1 MKELDCRGLPC
12 PQPVINTKNV
22 LEEISEGEKFAVL
35 VDNEAAVT
43 NVTRFAEAQGH
54 EVSVEE
60 KERFWRLIV
69 TKKGPGRPTG
79 PVTCERPEGLPAVVV
94 IDREGMG
101 EGDKTLSQIL
111 MRAFLKT
118 LKDVSNKPSTIIFYN
133 SGIFLTL
140 EGSEV
145 LETIKELEQE
155 GIKILVCG
163 TCLDFYQ
170 AKNRLAVGQISNMY
184 DIVETISRAGLVI
197 KP

>member
-12 PQPVINTKNV
+12 PQPVINTKNA
-22 LEEISEGEKFAVL
+22 LEEMAEGKKLVVL

-54 EVSVEE
+54 EVSVE
-60 KERFWRLIV
+60 KEEGFWRLIV
-69 TKKGPGRPTG
+69 TKKGPGRSTG
-79 PVTCERPEGLPAVVV
+79 PITCERPEGLSAVVV

-118 LKDVSNKPSTIIFYN
+118 LKDISNKPSAIIFYN

-145 LETIKELEQE
+145 LETIKELAQE

-170 AKNRLAVGQISNMY
+170 AKDRLAVGEISNMY